1 MLNFHTPRIEDKAWV
16 DPILAACPTRAC
28 EYNFTTIYLWGC
40 NFQKKIARMGD
51 RLVMR
56 LFEGTETRYL
66 FPVGTGPLA
75 PVVEAMAE
83 DSLSFGGTPLQIIC
97 APQDFCDQ
105 LEEAMPGRFRFEEDR
120 KAYDYIYT
128 VDKLAD
134 LKGKKLHGK
143 RNHIH
148 RFDENYPDWIFEP
161 LTAANLPE
169 CAAMDNEW
177 FTRRDGEV
185 SDEEKRQLGYEND
198 AVHDALEHFDDLGL
212 AGGLV
217 RAGGKVVAFAVGDRL
232 GNDAFDVHFEKAFG
246 DIQGAYT
253 VINREMARYVREH
266 YPDVAYL
273 NREDDVGIEGL
284 RKAKLSYY
292 PDILLEKYTAYWQE

>member
-1 MLNFHTPRIEDKAWV
+1 MLSFHTPTVADKVWI

-40 NFQKKIARMGD
+40 NFCKMIARMGD

-56 LFEGTETRYL
+56 LFEGGETRYL

-75 PVVEAMAE
+75 PVIEAMAE
-83 DSLSFGGTPLQIIC
+83 DSLSFGGVPLQIIC
-97 APQDFCDQ
+97 VPQAFREE
-105 LEEAMPGRFRFEEDR
+105 LENALPGRFRFEEDR

-134 LKGKKLHGK
+134 LAGKKLHAK

-148 RFDENYPDWIFEP
+148 RFDENYPDWMFEP
-161 LTAANLPE
+161 LTDVNIPE
-169 CAAMDNEW
+169 CIAMDNQW
-177 FTRRDGEV
+177 FVQRDGEV
-185 SDEEKRQLGYEND
+185 DAEEKKQLGYEND
-198 AVHDALEHFDDLGL
+198 AVHDALRNFHALGL
-212 AGGLV
+212 IGGLI
-217 RAGGKVVAFAVGDRL
+217 RAGGQVVAFSLGDRL
-232 GNDAFDVHFEKAFG
+232 GADSFDVHFEKAFG

-253 VINREMARYVREH
+253 VINREMARYVRQT
-266 YPDVAYL
+266 YPDVVYL

-292 PDILLEKYTAYWQE
+292 PDILLEKYTAYLQ